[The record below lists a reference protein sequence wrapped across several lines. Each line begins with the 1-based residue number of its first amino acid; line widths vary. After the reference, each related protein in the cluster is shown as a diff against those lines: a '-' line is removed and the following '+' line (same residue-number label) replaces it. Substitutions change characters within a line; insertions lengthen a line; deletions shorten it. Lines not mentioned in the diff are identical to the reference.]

1 MRRFRKVITVLALG
15 LVIVVAL
22 VAGGLATSLFIA
34 FGSGKSMSV
43 KGPLINVPELQ
54 VCEVVLI
61 DLDRL
66 DITLPSLLALLP
78 NPLEQINVT
87 LSPEIDFTAGLLPRK
102 SVDSAILGF
111 DTCIASLEL
120 NSWSVIHSALGEP
133 WFEFGERIEF
143 APAGTGT
150 SISFDVAQASN
161 STLIISITD
170 LDPPIQQIA
179 LNAELSFPYSNVW
192 IISLAVTSGTLLVL
206 FVLPVVL
213 YIVNTRK
220 GSQL

>member
-1 MRRFRKVITVLALG
+1 
-15 LVIVVAL
+15 
-22 VAGGLATSLFIA
+22 
-34 FGSGKSMSV
+34 MSV

-143 APAGTGT
+143 APDGTGT